1 MWQVTNIYYSISKY
15 AKELLDFFFFFFL
28 QKINLYTH
36 LRRVE
41 EDIAKAIPDRR
52 FNGLAI
58 LDIEE
63 WRPLWSSNWGAKQLY
78 LHESIKFVF
87 QRYPNISLKG
97 AEEIA
102 IGEFNEAA
110 A

>member
-1 MWQVTNIYYSISKY
+1 M
-15 AKELLDFFFFFFL
+15 